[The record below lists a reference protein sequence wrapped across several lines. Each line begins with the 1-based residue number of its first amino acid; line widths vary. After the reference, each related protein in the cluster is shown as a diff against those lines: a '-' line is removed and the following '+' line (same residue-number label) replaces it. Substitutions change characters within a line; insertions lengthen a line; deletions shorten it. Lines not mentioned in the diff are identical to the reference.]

1 MPDAASI
8 SVLRDVATLTWIA
21 LAIGVVAFRIWR
33 VAKPVE
39 AMEPRPGSW
48 VDASAFTSADG
59 VVVAALSMILLYGL
73 NGTAGPEAAQGEA
86 VPDELTV
93 GALVANAVFM
103 LTLWALLIGYLSF
116 VRQLSVR
123 EVFGL
128 TRMSVARAVGL
139 GLMILIPVVLVVN
152 ASAYAVSGW
161 LEQFWTGLEPQNTVQ
176 AFRENDQ
183 PGVRGMMVVFAVF
196 IAPLVE
202 ETFFRGFIYPVFK
215 KYTVGP
221 YAAIC
226 SSLLFGLVHLHV
238 GSLVPLV
245 ILALLLCRVY
255 ERTGSLI
262 VPMVIHSG
270 FNAISLIGLMLLED
284 GSL

>member
-33 VAKPVE
+33 VAKPLE

-48 VDASAFTSADG
+48 VDASAFTAADG
-59 VVVAALSMILLYGL
+59 IVVAALSMILLYGL
-73 NGTAGPEAAQGEA
+73 NGTGDPEASQGEA
-86 VPDELTV
+86 GPDELTV

-103 LTLWALLIGYLSF
+103 LTLWTLLMGYLSF

-139 GLMILIPVVLVVN
+139 GLLILIPVVLVVN
-152 ASAYAVSGW
+152 TSAYLVSGW
-161 LEQFWTGLEPQNTVQ
+161 LEQFWTGLEPQNAVQ
-176 AFRENDQ
+176 AFRDNNQ
-183 PGVRGMMVVFAVF
+183 PGVRVMMVVFAVF

>member
-33 VAKPVE
+33 VAKPVK

-48 VDASAFTSADG
+48 VDASAFTAADG
-59 VVVAALSMILLYGL
+59 IVVAALSMILLYGL
-73 NGTAGPEAAQGEA
+73 NGTGDPEASQGEA
-86 VPDELTV
+86 GPDELTV

-103 LTLWALLIGYLSF
+103 LTLWTLLMGYLSF

-139 GLMILIPVVLVVN
+139 GLLILIPVVLVVN
-152 ASAYAVSGW
+152 TSAYLVSGW
-161 LEQFWTGLEPQNTVQ
+161 LEQFWTGLEPQNAVQ
-176 AFRENDQ
+176 AFRDNNQ
-183 PGVRGMMVVFAVF
+183 PGVRVMMVVFAVF

>member
-33 VAKPVE
+33 VAKPLE

-48 VDASAFTSADG
+48 VDASAFTAADG
-59 VVVAALSMILLYGL
+59 IVVAALSMILLYGL
-73 NGTAGPEAAQGEA
+73 NGTGDPEASQGEA
-86 VPDELTV
+86 GPDELTL

-103 LTLWALLIGYLSF
+103 LTLWTLLMGYLSF

-139 GLMILIPVVLVVN
+139 GLLILIPVVLVVN
-152 ASAYAVSGW
+152 TSAYLVSGW
-161 LEQFWTGLEPQNTVQ
+161 LEQFWTGLEPQNAVQ
-176 AFRENDQ
+176 AFRDNNQ
-183 PGVRGMMVVFAVF
+183 PGVRVMMVVFAVF